1 MKKVANPKIVLFLL
15 FFISF
20 IPSSPLFST
29 NQPTSFRPYW
39 PLCTTFI
46 CVLHLHNTE
55 LASSKAVDSSF
66 TIRVHFLSQAEQMH
80 KMTSIFLKMIEVVI
94 APVVVPV
101 CIVFT

>member
-1 MKKVANPKIVLFLL
+1 M
-15 FFISF
+15 
-20 IPSSPLFST
+20 
-29 NQPTSFRPYW
+29 PTI
-39 PLCTTFI
+39 TQ
-46 CVLHLHNTE
+46 
-55 LASSKAVDSSF
+55 SSKAVDSSF